1 MTKDETIEPN
11 EAATFQGAK
20 VVKKEAIKLRE
31 LQKMVFRRKR
41 QPLLKRF
48 ESL

>member
-20 VVKKEAIKLRE
+20 VVKKGKKLTK
-31 LQKMVFRRKR
+31 L
-41 QPLLKRF
+41 
-48 ESL
+48 